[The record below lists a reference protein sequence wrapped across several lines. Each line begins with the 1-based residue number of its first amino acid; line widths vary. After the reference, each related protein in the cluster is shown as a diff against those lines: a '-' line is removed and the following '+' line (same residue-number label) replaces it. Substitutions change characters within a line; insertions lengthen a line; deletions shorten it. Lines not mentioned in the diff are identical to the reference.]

1 MHERSGCYDGALT
14 PRRLVFC
21 ACALIPL
28 SLLITGCK
36 PPDQPA
42 VVSIIGAILIDGT
55 GGPPISDS
63 VVTLES
69 GRIRAAGPRDSLP
82 VPPEAEKIDG
92 RGKFLAPAPINVAQ
106 EALKVNLAI
115 PKVASLRDVRA
126 AVDAGATACLHMI
139 RDTDAIDSGF
149 IVRLRDL
156 RIVFIPMLSDEQ
168 DAARLAMAKRNTKR
182 LADNGVLIAVGASGD
197 IYREMEMLVA
207 AGISPMDVLVAATRN
222 GAIALHTLDQAGTIE
237 PGKQADLLLLFANPA
252 EDIGNFRHVE
262 RAMAQGQWLRR

>member
-1 MHERSGCYDGALT
+1 
-14 PRRLVFC
+14 
-21 ACALIPL
+21 
-28 SLLITGCK
+28 
-36 PPDQPA
+36 
-42 VVSIIGAILIDGT
+42 
-55 GGPPISDS
+55 
-63 VVTLES
+63 
-69 GRIRAAGPRDSLP
+69 
-82 VPPEAEKIDG
+82 
-92 RGKFLAPAPINVAQ
+92 
-106 EALKVNLAI
+106 
-115 PKVASLRDVRA
+115 
-126 AVDAGATACLHMI
+126 
-139 RDTDAIDSGF
+139 
-149 IVRLRDL
+149 VRLRDL